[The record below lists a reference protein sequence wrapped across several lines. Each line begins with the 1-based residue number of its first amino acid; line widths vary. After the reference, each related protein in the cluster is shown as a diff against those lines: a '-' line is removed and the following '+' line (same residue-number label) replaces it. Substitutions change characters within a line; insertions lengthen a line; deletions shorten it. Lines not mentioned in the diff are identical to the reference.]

1 MCVGVES
8 RVGGQESA
16 QWRAGLELAKQGHI
30 ANLRVLAI
38 DVVSAPADGAP
49 RWALPAWTPQPWHVP
64 FCTGCYSKTI
74 HDWTGMS
81 GGYVKTSLM

>member
-1 MCVGVES
+1 MHVVGVER

-49 RWALPAWTPQPWHVP
+49 RWASPAWNPPHGDYCCAQAVTARRSMHGQACQV
-64 FCTGCYSKTI
+64 
-74 HDWTGMS
+74 
-81 GGYVKTSLM
+81 VV